1 MAGIGFEIRKILHR
15 NRLSSTLVAY
25 MYAGLIGSGPLL
37 LSVAAVQVIS
47 LFVLAVAP
55 GDATVVQFQVS
66 LTYLIDFSLVTT
78 GGLQLLF
85 TRYVADQL
93 YQNRQEHVLPS
104 YHAVQM
110 AVTAVN
116 GTLGAVLAVTLF
128 ADCDGLYRVL
138 MVAGFVILSNLWCG
152 IALLSG
158 IRQYRAIIGLF
169 ALGYGSTVL
178 LAYSGFP
185 RLGLNGLIASFVA
198 GHGLLYLGLNG
209 LIQKSFHSDQFVSG
223 RVFQR
228 QFNQPS
234 LALLGFLL
242 YVGNWIDKLLFR
254 YHPATG
260 QPVIGPLHASYLYD
274 FPIFLA
280 YLTILPGMAV
290 FLLRIETDFVEHCSA
305 FYKAINQGATLGQ
318 ISAHRNQMVR
328 SIRSG
333 LYEVLKIQSLIILL
347 VFAFGAHWMTALGI
361 SAEHFSLLR
370 IDAVAAS
377 LQLLFLLTVNVL
389 LYLDQRWVVIRL
401 MVAFIVLNFTLT
413 SLTLFFGPQAYGFG
427 LTATSLLL
435 VLLALLELN
444 RKLEWLEFDTYMF
457 Q

>member
-1 MAGIGFEIRKILHR
+1 MAGIGFEIRKILQR
-15 NRLSSTLVAY
+15 NTLSSALAAY
-25 MYAGLIGSGPLL
+25 TYAGLIGSGPLL
-37 LSVAAVQVIS
+37 LSVAAVQIIS
-47 LFVLAVAP
+47 LLVLAVAP
-55 GDATVVQFQVS
+55 GEATVVQFQVS
-66 LTYLIDFSLVTT
+66 LTYLIDFSLITT

-85 TRYVADQL
+85 TRYVADRL
-93 YQNRQEHVLPS
+93 YQNQQEQILPS
-104 YHAVQM
+104 YHAVQL

-116 GTLGAVLAVTLF
+116 GTLGTVLAVTLF
-128 ADCDGLYRVL
+128 QECDGLYRLL
-138 MVAGFVILSNLWCG
+138 MVMGFVILSNLWCG

-178 LAYSGFP
+178 LAWWSFP
-185 RLGLNGLIASFVA
+185 RLGLDGLVASFVA

-209 LIQKSFHSDQFVSG
+209 LIRKSFHSDQFISG

-242 YVGNWIDKLLFR
+242 YLGNWMDKLLFR

-280 YLTILPGMAV
+280 YLTVLPGMAV

-305 FYKAINQGATLGQ
+305 FYKAINQGAALGE
-318 ISAHRNQMVR
+318 ISAHRNQMVS

-333 LYEVLKIQSLIILL
+333 LYEVLKIQFLIILL
-347 VFAFGAHWMTALGI
+347 VFEFGADGMRALGI
-361 SAEHFSLLR
+361 SAEHFPLLR

-377 LQLLFLLTVNVL
+377 LQLLFLLIVNVL

-401 MVAFIVLNFTLT
+401 MVVFILLNGTLT
-413 SLTLFFGPQAYGFG
+413 ALSLAFGPQAYGFG
-427 LTATSLLL
+427 LTATSLIL
-435 VLLALLELN
+435 VVMALLELHQ
-444 RKLEWLEFDTYMF
+444 KLERLEFDTYMF